1 MSIPISNASSRLLTE
16 TSGTLPD
23 VSGALLDYFQAMTF
37 VRVGKVVDEFIVTET
52 PTDIDF
58 QGVIQPFGA
67 RQLAM
72 KPEGQR
78 AWKWWMLHA
87 QPGITLE
94 PDEVVSYQGTQY
106 RVRSQNDYGLYGY
119 VSYELTEDYSGAGP

>member
-37 VRVGKVVDEFIVTET
+37 VHVGKVVDEFIVTET

-106 RVRSQNDYGLYGY
+106 RVRSQNDYGLYSY